1 MLALALGLGIQPAAG
16 EEGVVLEDKRLYDEH
31 PLYIDLDLDP
41 AESTDDDNFV
51 VMQEGSVILYADSG
65 MRIVAAEDKTSYTLY
80 NPTSA
85 AKSIAPS
92 ELYVGRSMADLSEE
106 ELDELRSIAGEQYE
120 NPTFATETSP
130 EGNLYLFV
138 SSNDES
144 DIDSL
149 FTIYE
154 GYFVELIQYHD
165 DYSEQTDADD
175 DFARSLLYGIEFSTD
190 ESQAE

>member
-1 MLALALGLGIQPAAG
+1 MMKKLLCLTLAALMIAGVACAEIATVETTIPLTQPDSPVTITLTCDSA
-16 EEGVVLEDKRLYDEH
+16 LEVEFADDVPSGMVRATVHSDEH
-31 PLYIDLDLDP
+31 AD
-41 AESTDDDNFV
+41 V
-51 VMQEGSVILYADSG
+51 VI
-65 MRIVAAEDKTSYTLY
+65 
-80 NPTSA
+80 
-85 AKSIAPS
+85 SIAPS
-92 ELYVGRSMADLSEE
+92 ELFVDRSMADLSEE
-106 ELDELRSIAGEQYE
+106 ELEELRAIAGEQYA
-120 NPTFATETSP
+120 NPSFATETSP

-175 DFARSLLYGIEFSTD
+175 DFARSLLYGIEFSVN
-190 ESQAE
+190 EAQAE

>member
-1 MLALALGLGIQPAAG
+1 MMKKLICLTLAALMITGLACAEIATVETTIPLTQPDSPVTITLTCDSAL
-16 EEGVVLEDKRLYDEH
+16 EVVFDEDVPTGVVRATVHSDEH
-31 PLYIDLDLDP
+31 AD
-41 AESTDDDNFV
+41 V
-51 VMQEGSVILYADSG
+51 VI
-65 MRIVAAEDKTSYTLY
+65 
-80 NPTSA
+80 
-85 AKSIAPS
+85 SIAPS

-120 NPTFATETSP
+120 NPTFATSP

>member
-1 MLALALGLGIQPAAG
+1 MMKRLICLTLAALMITGLACAEIATVETTIPLTQPDSPVTITLTCDSAL
-16 EEGVVLEDKRLYDEH
+16 EVVFDEDVPTGVVRATVHSDEH
-31 PLYIDLDLDP
+31 AD
-41 AESTDDDNFV
+41 V
-51 VMQEGSVILYADSG
+51 VI
-65 MRIVAAEDKTSYTLY
+65 
-80 NPTSA
+80 
-85 AKSIAPS
+85 SIAPS

-175 DFARSLLYGIEFSTD
+175 DFARTLLYGIEFSTD

>member
-1 MLALALGLGIQPAAG
+1 MMKKLICLTLAALMITGLACAEIATVETTIPLTCDSALEVVFDEDVPT
-16 EEGVVLEDKRLYDEH
+16 GVVRATVHSDEH
-31 PLYIDLDLDP
+31 AD
-41 AESTDDDNFV
+41 V
-51 VMQEGSVILYADSG
+51 VI
-65 MRIVAAEDKTSYTLY
+65 
-80 NPTSA
+80 
-85 AKSIAPS
+85 SIAPS